1 MLYNIGNVS
10 WKGFMDIKEIKS
22 LRKKAKKI
30 HNNIEKHEKY
40 LKLLRYC
47 KQNLDKLNPIIV
59 DVETTGVKRND
70 EILQVSIINLNGDI
84 LFNRY
89 IRPRHVE

>member
-1 MLYNIGNVS
+1 
-10 WKGFMDIKEIKS
+10 MDIKEIKS

-30 HNNIEKHEKY
+30 YNNIEKHEKY
-40 LKLLRYC
+40 LKLLKYC
-47 KQNLDKLNPIIV
+47 KQNLEKLNPIIV

-89 IRPRHVE
+89 IRPRHV